1 MEGKVSQLAE
11 KLLKEGVEQG
21 EKKKEEIVAEANRK
35 AEEIIAKAK
44 KEAEAIVS
52 QANQKAEDAK
62 KNADSEIKLSGQQA
76 LSTLKLKI
84 TDLVSAKAIDGA
96 VSDTLA
102 KNIPDYIKSVL
113 SNWKGSDSSVEVLL
127 SQEQKNALAKDVEA
141 AVKGIM
147 KGGITISTSKNVKSG
162 FQIGQADG
170 SYKVSFTDSDFA
182 EYFKEY
188 LRPKVK
194 SILFGE

>member
-21 EKKKEEIVAEANRK
+21 EKRREEIIAEANQK

-44 KEAEAIVS
+44 KEAENIIF
-52 QANQKAEDAK
+52 QANQKAEDTK
-62 KNADSEIKLSGQQA
+62 KNADSEINLSGQQA
-76 LSTLKLKI
+76 LSALKSKI
-84 TDLVSAKAIDGA
+84 TDMVLAKAVDCA
-96 VSDTLA
+96 VSDTLT

-113 SNWKGSDSSVEVLL
+113 SNWKGNDSAIEILL
-127 SQEQKNALAKDVEA
+127 SQEQKTTLAKDVES

-147 KGGITISTSKNVKSG
+147 NGGVAISASKSVKNG
-162 FQIGQADG
+162 FQIGRKDG
-170 SYKVSFTDSDFA
+170 SYKISFTDSDFA